1 MTHKI
6 NGYLRHD
13 LLVLD
18 ADHVEQALRRI
29 LRSMSVLPPEAKD
42 WEKDILTGWN
52 GHSLPAIRRRGR
64 VLHERIPVGFQSPC
78 RYNGIR
84 FRVAADVAMTGVN
97 RCSTPWDTVNMP
109 LPDGKVFRIL
119 DSLHNKNNR
128 VDIGVWGS
136 AALEIL
142 TGMKYTD
149 ENSDLDIICRCRD
162 LLPLMELYDT
172 INQMEI
178 TENVRIDAE
187 IVLPGKETESVLM
200 KELFSGNTE
209 DMLVRTGD
217 RVLLIKR
224 SDILSLFGNGR
235 NGGLL

>member
-1 MTHKI
+1 MVYKSEE
-6 NGYLRHD
+6 YMRHD

-18 ADHVEQALRRI
+18 ADHVERALRRI
-29 LRSMSVLPPEAKD
+29 LRSMSVLPPEAENWK
-42 WEKDILTGWN
+42 KDILAGWN
-52 GHSLPAIRRRGR
+52 GCPLPAIRRRGR
-64 VLHERIPVGFQSPC
+64 ILHERVPVGFQSC
-78 RYNGIR
+78 VRYNGIR
-84 FRVAADVAMTGVN
+84 FRVAVDVAVAGIIK
-97 RCSTPWDTVNMP
+97 CSTPWDTASMP
-109 LPDGKVFRIL
+109 LPGGKVFQIL
-119 DSLHNKNNR
+119 DRLHKKNNG

-136 AALEIL
+136 AALEIF

-187 IVLPGKETESVLM
+187 IVLPGKESESVLM

-224 SDILSLFGNGR
+224 SNILSLFGNGQD
-235 NGGLL
+235 GGLL